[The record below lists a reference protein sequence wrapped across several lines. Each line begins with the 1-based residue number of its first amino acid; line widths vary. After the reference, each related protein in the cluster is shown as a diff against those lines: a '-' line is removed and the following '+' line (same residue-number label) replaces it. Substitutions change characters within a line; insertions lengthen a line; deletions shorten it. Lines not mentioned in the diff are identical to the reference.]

1 VATVLKRFN
10 VGPMQN
16 FCYMIGDEK
25 TKQALVLDPAWAPD
39 TITGMVEKNGFKLS
53 GLIVSHAHYDHTN
66 AIEILLQKFDV
77 PVYAQKEE
85 VEYAKTG
92 NAIVGDLGDTAKKM
106 NDGDVITLGET
117 TLRLIHTPGHTP
129 GSQCIE
135 VANTLLTGDT
145 LFIGGCGRS
154 DLPGGNPELLFK
166 SLGKIA
172 KLRPDVRVCPG
183 HDYGEVPERTL
194 GEELKLNPYLRM
206 NDESQFLEAMG

>member
-1 VATVLKRFN
+1 
-10 VGPMQN
+10 
-16 FCYMIGDEK
+16 
-25 TKQALVLDPAWAPD
+25 
-39 TITGMVEKNGFKLS
+39 
-53 GLIVSHAHYDHTN
+53 
-66 AIEILLQKFDV
+66 
-77 PVYAQKEE
+77 VYAQKEE
-85 VEYAKTG
+85 IAYAKEG
-92 NAIVGDLGDTAKKM
+92 HAIVGDLGETAKPM
-106 NDGDVITLGET
+106 SDGDVIELGDT
-117 TLRLIHTPGHTP
+117 KLRLIHTPGHTP
-129 GSQCIE
+129 GSQCVE
-135 VANTLLTGDT
+135 VAGSLLTGDT